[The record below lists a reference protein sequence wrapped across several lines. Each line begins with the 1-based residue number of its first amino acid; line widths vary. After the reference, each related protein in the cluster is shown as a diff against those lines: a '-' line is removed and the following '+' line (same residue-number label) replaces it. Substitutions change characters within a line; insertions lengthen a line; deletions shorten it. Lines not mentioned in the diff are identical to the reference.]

1 MKKFFFALATVV
13 FLTLFTQISQAVTV
27 ESQSEKTSELQTF
40 IVLASP
46 DMNST
51 AVQLR
56 LEVQGGTITSFSAG
70 DDGLLSIGVCDEE
83 NNKFTETKVCVDI
96 ANATDVFEYGDV
108 LGVFTV
114 EREDNLS
121 QLRITKTEGNSY
133 MGPDGVFKEDSGE
146 AFLLFGTTTEK
157 PKSTETETSAYLYM
171 FLLIAFLS
179 GVVFGTTFTTLG
191 HVLQAGKP
199 HKTHSK
205 RD

>member
-1 MKKFFFALATVV
+1 MKKIIFVLLSFVL
-13 FLTLFTQISQAVTV
+13 LPLFTQTSRAVTI
-27 ESQSEKTSELQTF
+27 ESQSEKTSDLQTF

-46 DMNST
+46 EMNST

-56 LEVQGGTITSFSAG
+56 LEVLGGVITSFTAG

-83 NNKFTETKVCVDI
+83 SNKFTKSTICVDI
-96 ANATDVFEYGDV
+96 ANVSDVFEYGDV

-114 EREDNLS
+114 ERSDNLS
-121 QLRITKTEGNSY
+121 QLRINKLAENSY
-133 MGPDGVFKEDSGE
+133 MGPDGVFKEDTGE
-146 AFLLFGTTTEK
+146 AFILFGSTAPKTKTTE
-157 PKSTETETSAYLYM
+157 SSTSAFAYL

-191 HVLQAGKP
+191 HVLQASKP
-199 HKTHSK
+199 HKSHSK